1 MVDVTDATF
10 QTEVIER
17 SHQVPVVVDLWATW
31 CGPCVTL
38 GPIIEKVVAA
48 TDGKVVLAK
57 VDTDQNPAIAQA
69 FKIQSIPAVY
79 ALKDGKVVDGFIG
92 AQPEWAVKEFVD
104 KLLPTVEQTEVERLL
119 EAGDEESL
127 RRALELEG
135 DNEEVIVALAELL
148 VVDDRSDD
156 ALALLAKIPESAE
169 TRRVAALARAGVDAV
184 GDDIDAKLEA
194 LLTQVK
200 GNDEA
205 RQEFVDLLE
214 LLGPDDPRTAAYRKR
229 LTSALF

>member
-1 MVDVTDATF
+1 MVDVTDETF
-10 QTEVIER
+10 QAEVIER

-48 TDGKVVLAK
+48 TDGKVALVK

-79 ALKDGKVVDGFIG
+79 ALKDGKVIDGFIG
-92 AQPEWAVKEFVD
+92 AQPEWAVAEFVN

-119 EAGDEESL
+119 EIGDEASL
-127 RRALELEG
+127 RQALELEG
-135 DNEEVIVALAELL
+135 DNEDVIVSLAELL
-148 VVDDRSDD
+148 VVDERAED
-156 ALALLAKIPESAE
+156 ALALLAKIPESTE

-184 GDDIDAKLEA
+184 GDDVDAKLEA
-194 LLTQVK
+194 LLPRVK
-200 GNDEA
+200 ADDEA

-214 LLGPDDPRTAAYRKR
+214 LLGAEDPRTAVYRKR